1 MNLVVATE
9 AAFAGDADVLV
20 VDATGDRDRM
30 LGRILDS
37 TAPFVLV
44 IAGPDLAPIERA
56 MILAAIGPL
65 AIELGPDRRIG
76 ALDIAIEAGET
87 DIVAVAKFLVAA
99 ESTTG
104 QVVAVA
110 A

>member
-1 MNLVVATE
+1 
-9 AAFAGDADVLV
+9 
-20 VDATGDRDRM
+20 
-30 LGRILDS
+30 
-37 TAPFVLV
+37 
-44 IAGPDLAPIERA
+44 

-99 ESTTG
+99 KSTTG
-104 QVVAVA
+104 QVIAVA